1 MSEEKIGI
9 IGGGLMGTG
18 IAFVAAR
25 QIEGKV
31 VVVDVEQKILD
42 KSRRTVEGLAARAVE
57 KGQATQEEAG
67 KWLKRLSY
75 TTDKKDLQGAAFII
89 EAAFNYIR
97 STRFYVWKSKEKPT
111 QTALDLNN
119 FHPTK
124 HVDKLSLKTVSNK
137 LSDLAWSMDSKP
149 EEAVEQ
155 KRSDELGI

>member
-18 IAFVAAR
+18 IAFVVAR
-25 QIEGKV
+25 QIEGKI

-75 TTDKKDLQGAAFII
+75 TTDRGDLKDAAFVILKATRGHLF
-89 EAAFNYIR
+89 EIR
-97 STRFYVWKSKEKPT
+97 IK
-111 QTALDLNN
+111 N
-119 FHPTK
+119 
-124 HVDKLSLKTVSNK
+124 VSGFSIYK
-137 LSDLAWSMDSKP
+137 
-149 EEAVEQ
+149 
-155 KRSDELGI
+155 